1 MNNLISGSDDIY
13 WCPNSFLLLRIE
25 EWDGEFTVF
34 QPASG
39 KTHFLNGMGLQILTI
54 LDQSPATLET
64 VCKALSEY
72 FSLQPDKDFPGQI
85 VKTLYRFEALGL
97 ITRMKNTCEG

>member
-1 MNNLISGSDDIY
+1 MNDWYLS
-13 WCPNSFLLLRIE
+13 CFLSLRIE
-25 EWDGEFTVF
+25 NWEGEFTVF
-34 QPASG
+34 QPESG
-39 KTHFLNGMGLQILTI
+39 KTHFLNEMGLKILTI

-85 VKTLYRFEALGL
+85 AKTLHRFETLGL
-97 ITRMKNTCEG
+97 ITRVKEHA